1 MTLCLSKEDREPD
14 IDPACV
20 ARVSEDMRVREE
32 LEADITVV
40 AVAMES

>member
-14 IDPACV
+14 MDPAWV
-20 ARVSEDMRVREE
+20 ASVSEDMRVREE

-40 AVAMES
+40 AVAIES